1 MKQALGFT
9 TRSAS
14 GQKAGLVMLSVGL
27 GCLLLAASARA
38 SSGPRICARIPF
50 DFVVRGQALPAGEY
64 TIESDNRESGGSAL
78 IRRADGKASAYFVV
92 SLGASINPGKES
104 AIEFRRYGDQYYLA
118 GYSIQGGSVAFQATI
133 SHREARLAKA
143 AARPDQGMISV
154 AAYGR

>member
-9 TRSAS
+9 TGLVS

-50 DFVVRGQALPAGEY
+50 EFIVRGQALPAGEY
-64 TIESDNRESGGSAL
+64 TIEPANWESGGSAL
-78 IRRADGKASAYFVV
+78 IRRADGEASAYFVV
-92 SLGASINPGKES
+92 SLGASISPNKGS

-118 GYSIQGGSVAFQATI
+118 GYSIQGSSVACQVTI
-133 SHREARLAKA
+133 SHREARLAKST
-143 AARPDQGMISV
+143 ARQNQGAISV